1 MWNKILEVINSDKDP
16 LEIVQI
22 NSQSDDVL
30 DYDRHKNGWNVI
42 VVGGAAI
49 SRGITLEGLSV
60 SYFTRV
66 AKLPTSDTLIQMGR
80 WFGYRKGYEDLWRI
94 FVPKI
99 LHILFRQFSFTM
111 EKAREKFQDLSEQ
124 GRSPADYAIEIPC
137 FPGWNLISK
146 TKAKDIKIIPERLV
160 KFMPLSLKS
169 IILIKFIKISEG
181 KPHIP

>member
-1 MWNKILEVINSDKDP
+1 MKEKISYGQDKKIRDDIKKEFNQIWINDTQKNFNTNKFPQSTKIKFDTVWNKVVETITSESKA

-30 DYDRHKNGWNVI
+30 DYEKHKNGWNVI
-42 VVGGAAI
+42 VIGGAAI

-80 WFGYRKGYEDLWRI
+80 WFGYRKGYEDLWRVY
-94 FVPKI
+94 VPKV

-124 GRSPADYAIEIPC
+124 NSSWRY
-137 FPGWNLISK
+137 
-146 TKAKDIKIIPERLV
+146 
-160 KFMPLSLKS
+160 
-169 IILIKFIKISEG
+169 
-181 KPHIP
+181 